1 MSSRTGATVRPASKG
16 KKTRVSMKGNLSG
29 SWLGLILPAF
39 IILLWEYAS
48 RAGWV
53 APHLLPS
60 PTTVVDEMSSMAQGG
75 ELLGHIIITLYRVFA
90 GFLAGALA
98 AVILGAAT
106 GYVKVIHQLLDPMLQ
121 ALRAIPSLAWVP
133 LFILWIGIGEASKIT
148 LVAVGVF
155 FPVYLNL
162 TSGIQGIDR
171 KLIEVGRIYNF
182 SSLQQ
187 IKKIILPA
195 SLPSFIVGLRSGLS
209 LGWMFVVAAELLGAS
224 QGLGYLMVYGQ
235 NTSAPSLVIGSIILF
250 AIFGKIT
257 DEMLKRIQV
266 KTLKWQDNLENAS

>member
-1 MSSRTGATVRPASKG
+1 MSSRTEAPVKPTVRKKAVRPSFKG
-16 KKTRVSMKGNLSG
+16 KSSG
-29 SWLGLILPAF
+29 AWLGLVIPVL
-39 IILLWEYAS
+39 IVLLWEYAS
-48 RAGWV
+48 RSGWV

-60 PTTVVDEMSSMAQGG
+60 PTTVVDEMVAMAQGG
-75 ELLGHIIITLYRVFA
+75 ELWGHIYITLYRVFA
-90 GFLAGALA
+90 GFLVGAVA

-106 GYVKVIHQLLDPMLQ
+106 GYIKIAHQLLDPMLQ

-133 LFILWIGIGEASKIT
+133 LFILWIGIGETSKIT

-162 TSGIQGIDR
+162 TSGIQGVDR

-182 SSLQQ
+182 NSLQQ
-187 IKKIILPA
+187 IRKIILPA
-195 SLPSFIVGLRSGLS
+195 ALPSFIVGLRSGLS

-235 NTSAPSLVIGSIILF
+235 NTSAPALVIGSIILF
-250 AIFGKIT
+250 AIFGKMT
-257 DEMLKRIQV
+257 DEILKRVQS

>member
-1 MSSRTGATVRPASKG
+1 MSSRTEATVTPTTRKKTEHPSFKG
-16 KKTRVSMKGNLSG
+16 KLSVA
-29 SWLGLILPAF
+29 WLGFVIPVLV
-39 IILLWEYAS
+39 ILLWEYAS
-48 RAGWV
+48 RSGWV

-60 PTTVVDEMSSMAQGG
+60 PITVVDEMMAMAQGG
-75 ELLGHIIITLYRVFA
+75 ELWGHIYITIYRVFA
-90 GFLAGALA
+90 GFLVGAVA

-106 GYVKVIHQLLDPMLQ
+106 GYIKIAHHLLDPMLQ

-162 TSGIQGIDR
+162 TSGIQGVDR

-182 SSLQQ
+182 NSLQQ
-187 IKKIILPA
+187 IRKIILPA
-195 SLPSFIVGLRSGLS
+195 ALPSFIVGLRSGLS

-235 NTSAPSLVIGSIILF
+235 NTSAPALVIGSIILF
-250 AIFGKIT
+250 AIFGKLT
-257 DEMLKRIQV
+257 DEILKRVQS

>member
-1 MSSRTGATVRPASKG
+1 MSSRTEAALAPSVKNKNKAQWTLWKSNVF
-16 KKTRVSMKGNLSG
+16 LG
-29 SWLGLILPAF
+29 SIIPFMIVF
-39 IILLWEYAS
+39 IWEYAS

-53 APHLLPS
+53 APHLLPAPS
-60 PTTVVDEMSSMAQGG
+60 TVLQEITTMAQEG
-75 ELLGHIIITLYRVFA
+75 ELWGHIGITLYRVFA
-90 GFLAGALA
+90 GFFAGSIA
-98 AVILGAAT
+98 AVLLGAAT
-106 GYVKVIHQLLDPMLQ
+106 GYIKTVNQLLDPLLQ

-162 TSGIQGIDR
+162 TSGIQGVDR

-187 IKKIILPA
+187 IRKIILPA
-195 SLPSFIVGLRSGLS
+195 ALPSFLVGIRSGLS

-224 QGLGYLMVYGQ
+224 QGLGYLMVFGQ
-235 NTSAPSLVIGSIILF
+235 NTSAPELVVGSILLF
-250 AIFGKIT
+250 AIFGKVT
-257 DEMLKRIQV
+257 DEILKRIQA
-266 KTLKWQDNLENAS
+266 KTLKWQDNIENAS

>member
-1 MSSRTGATVRPASKG
+1 MSSRTETTVRPAA
-16 KKTRVSMKGNLSG
+16 RVNKARAVKRNLSG
-29 SWLGLILPAF
+29 SWLGLILPVF

-48 RAGWV
+48 RSGWV

-60 PTTVVDEMSSMAQGG
+60 PTTVVNEMAALAQGG
-75 ELLGHIIITLYRVFA
+75 ELLGHITITLYRVFA
-90 GFLAGALA
+90 GFLAGAIA
-98 AVILGAAT
+98 AVLLGAAT

-133 LFILWIGIGEASKIT
+133 LFVLWIGIGEASKIT

-182 SSLQQ
+182 TSLQQ

-195 SLPSFIVGLRSGLS
+195 ALPSFIVGLRSGLS

-257 DEMLKRIQV
+257 DEILKRIQT